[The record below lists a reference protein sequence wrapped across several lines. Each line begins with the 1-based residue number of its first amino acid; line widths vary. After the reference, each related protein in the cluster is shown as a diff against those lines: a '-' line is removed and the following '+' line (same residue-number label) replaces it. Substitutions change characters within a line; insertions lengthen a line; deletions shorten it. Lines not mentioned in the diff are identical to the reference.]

1 MKTHLVKLV
10 VSIIY
15 VGTLLGCGNNYAPS
29 PQMNTQL
36 SQKGLNLNAIC
47 NSIEGGVSSDSGCN
61 HEITQEHINLAIE
74 FRDTC
79 NKIEGMFNSEQ
90 MSCLAYT
97 GYSLKSTPTK
107 YTLNGFKKN
116 LSNSLD
122 LYKDFEKEKE
132 KNLIWAEKAKKFNSI
147 EDLCNSFSEKPYYN
161 EKTRTCKFNNNII
174 PNEYIFMEK
183 LVRDKDNQILKKI
196 LEAKKIKEDAW
207 KEEAKLFNG
216 SIKELCESIT
226 TKNNTYNENSLEC
239 TIVEPI
245 SKEKYDTMKPIVIER
260 LQKLIIEKKELE
272 KRELERKIKQKEE
285 DELNKK
291 EEEKKKEELRTIE
304 LKEAF
309 KEKWRNRV
317 NKAKQVEQGKSYI
330 CETNAYGNTT
340 NSIFSLVSA
349 PLSVGENSI
358 EFNGIIL
365 YLRDDYTSYYLAEGY
380 NYSNNKIIRGKL
392 FKGKGL
398 KDSPYNLEISG
409 VGFFCE

>member
-1 MKTHLVKLV
+1 MKIHLVKLII
-10 VSIIY
+10 SIIY
-15 VGTLLGCGNNYAPS
+15 VGTLLGCSNNAIS

-36 SQKGLNLNAIC
+36 SQRGLNLNAMC
-47 NSIEGGVSSDSGCN
+47 KSIDGGIPSDNGCN
-61 HEITQEHINLAIE
+61 YEITQEHINLAIE

-79 NKIEGMFNSEQ
+79 NKIEGMFKSEEI
-90 MSCLAYT
+90 SCLVYT

-116 LSNSLD
+116 LNNSLD

-196 LEAKKIKEDAW
+196 LEAKKIKEDNW

-226 TKNNTYNENSLEC
+226 NKNNTYNESSLEC

-260 LQKLIIEKKELE
+260 LQKLSIEKKELE
-272 KRELERKIKQKEE
+272 KRELERKIKQKE
-285 DELNKK
+285 DDDLNKK
-291 EEEKKKEELRTIE
+291 EEVKRKEELKNAE
-304 LKEAF
+304 LMEAF
-309 KEKWRNRV
+309 KEKWRNRI
-317 NKAKQVEQGKSYI
+317 NKAKELEQGGTYI
-330 CETNAYGNTT
+330 CEANIYGTNN
-340 NSIFSLVSA
+340 IFSTVSGR
-349 PLSVGENSI
+349 LSVGSISI
-358 EFNGIIL
+358 EFNGHIL
-365 YLRDDYTSYYLAEGY
+365 HIRDDYISYYLLEGY
-380 NYSNNKIIRGKL
+380 SSNNYQIIRGKL

-398 KDSPYNLEISG
+398 KDSSYNLEING
-409 VGFFCE
+409 RGYFCE